1 MRILIAE
8 DDAIS
13 RRLLEAT
20 LTKHG
25 YEVMAAC
32 DGQAA
37 WDVLQAPDAPRLAIL
52 DWMMPGMDGPQVCRE
67 VRKRGDQRYV
77 YLLLLTARDRKQ
89 DLIEGLEAGAD
100 DYLVKP
106 FDTFELKARLDV
118 GRRILDLQ
126 RQLLSA
132 YEEMRHRATHD
143 PLTGVNNRGAV
154 LEALHQEW
162 LHVQRDGG
170 SLGILLTDLDRFKH
184 INDTYGHP
192 AGDAVLREAA
202 RRMRAVLRAYD
213 RLGRYGG
220 EEFLVIIP
228 GCKRDV
234 LLGLAERLRQA
245 LSTTGIA
252 IGTETIPVTM
262 SIGVSCT
269 DGQPEADPHT
279 LLQQADLALYEA
291 KHAGRN
297 RVAFSGNREPEL
309 TSASA

>member
-13 RRLLEAT
+13 RRLLQAT

-25 YEVMAAC
+25 YDVVAAC

-37 WDVLQAPDAPRLAIL
+37 WDALQAPDAPRLAIL

-67 VRKRGDQRYV
+67 VRKRGDQGYV

-143 PLTGVNNRGAV
+143 ALTAVYNRGAI
-154 LEALHQEW
+154 LESLNREW
-162 LHVQRDGG
+162 LHVQREGG
-170 SLGILLTDLDRFKH
+170 SLGVIMADLDHFKR
-184 INDTYGHP
+184 INDTYGHS
-192 AGDAVLREAA
+192 AGDTVLREAA
-202 RRMRAVLRAYD
+202 RRMRSVVRAYD
-213 RLGRYGG
+213 AVGRYGG
-220 EEFLVIIP
+220 EEFLIVIP
-228 GCKRDV
+228 GCRRDV
-234 LLGLAERLRQA
+234 LWGLAERLRESMASAAISIGEQA
-245 LSTTGIA
+245 
-252 IGTETIPVTM
+252 IPVTM
-262 SIGVSCT
+262 SVGVSIT
-269 DGQPEADPHT
+269 DGQSDADVHA
-279 LLQQADLALYEA
+279 LLQKADIALYEA
-291 KHAGRN
+291 KRGGRN
-297 RVAFSGNREPEL
+297 RVVFSDSRQLEL
-309 TSASA
+309 AGASS